1 MVETFSVNVSKAEV
15 ISSMGILAFY
25 IVYYVYIIEGWH
37 SVSTNAH
44 TQVLYN
50 GINAKYRLLKGV

>member
-25 IVYYVYIIEGWH
+25 IVYYVYIIEG
-37 SVSTNAH
+37 
-44 TQVLYN
+44 
-50 GINAKYRLLKGV
+50 